1 MTIGSSPGSDSTC
14 QHGRIETTRI
24 DQWLWAVRL
33 HKTRS
38 AATAACRGGR
48 VRINGTTA
56 KASSPVRPGDRVET
70 RVADRARIVEVVR
83 LISKRVAAPV
93 AAECLIDH
101 SPPPPPTELSVPTLS
116 REPGSGRPTKRD
128 RRNLDKLRRQ

>member
-1 MTIGSSPGSDSTC
+1 VPTC

-38 AATAACRGGR
+38 AATAACRSGR
-48 VRINGTTA
+48 VRINGVTA
-56 KASSPVRPGDRVET
+56 KASSPVRAGDRVET
-70 RVADRARIVEVVR
+70 RVAGRPRIVEVVR
-83 LISKRVAAPV
+83 LISRRVSAAV

-101 SPPPPPTELSVPTLS
+101 SPPPPPRESAIPAVS

-128 RRNLDKLRRQ
+128 RRNLDRLRRQ

>member
-1 MTIGSSPGSDSTC
+1 LTIQGSPGSDSTC

-38 AATAACRGGR
+38 AATAACRRGR

-70 RVADRARIVEVVR
+70 RVADRARMVEVVR
-83 LISKRVAAPV
+83 LITKRVGAPV

-101 SPPPPPTELSVPTLS
+101 SPPPPTETAVPTLS

-128 RRNLDKLRRQ
+128 RRNLDRLRRQ